1 MIRVTLMV
9 YTTKT
14 HNTKRTE
21 KIENVTTIDSDN
33 EYLRIIT
40 GDGELWKIE
49 QEDIIGYTAEVI

>member
-1 MIRVTLMV
+1 MIKVTIMI

-14 HNTKRTE
+14 QNTKRTE
-21 KIENVTTIDSDN
+21 EIENVTTIDSDN
-33 EYLRIIT
+33 DYLRIIT

>member
-1 MIRVTLMV
+1 MIKVTLMI

-14 HNTKRTE
+14 QNTKRTE
-21 KIENVTTIDSDN
+21 EIENVTTIDSDN

>member
-1 MIRVTLMV
+1 MIRVTFTV

-14 HNTKRTE
+14 HDTKRTE
-21 KIENVTTIDSDN
+21 KIKNVTAIDSDN

-40 GDGELWKIE
+40 GEGELWKIE